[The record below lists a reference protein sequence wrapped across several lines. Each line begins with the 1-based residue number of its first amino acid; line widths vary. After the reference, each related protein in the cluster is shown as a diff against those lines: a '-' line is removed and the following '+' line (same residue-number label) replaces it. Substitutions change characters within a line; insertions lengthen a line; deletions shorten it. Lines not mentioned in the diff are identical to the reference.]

1 MSTDLFKKI
10 EIDKI
15 VENVHIVEEAEE
27 AAKQGLP
34 SLDSTDLDNTETE
47 IVGRIETYQSNVKD
61 RADEELASYRKR
73 LIDLDPEFRK
83 HSIGGEVR
91 HGKAKLKEKAESAAT
106 DLRAKQSPLKKAED
120 RLTNFQ
126 NRNNLSREAS
136 KHGDGYNIFLAGII
150 AVLFLIET
158 LGNAS
163 FLAKGNELGLFGAYT
178 EAVVISFANL
188 GIAFLLGRIITNCYH
203 VEWSRK
209 SAGILAATAFILF
222 AFFFNLMV
230 AHYREITGT
239 MLDEGGQLAMS
250 AFRENPLGLRDF
262 QSWMLFCMGFLFA
275 IISFID
281 GIKWAGDPYPGYS
294 KVFFRYHGKD
304 GEYKKYKD
312 AYDNH
317 EKELKAIFNEAVGK
331 LNSIKQGLLGSER
344 ERASILDGH
353 RHVIKSY
360 EDYLN
365 HLERAGNDLLK
376 RYREVNRARR
386 GGEAPARFN
395 DKWEMEERS
404 PIDDTLPEELLKR
417 EEILE
422 IISKATTDV
431 NNGEQELQKEYDV
444 LRRDLRRLAP
454 HRLPTPTE

>member
-1 MSTDLFKKI
+1 MSTDLFEKV

-15 VENVHIVEEAEE
+15 VKDLHIVEEAEE

-34 SLDSTDLDNTETE
+34 SLDSTDLDETETK
-47 IVGRIETYQSNVKD
+47 IVGRLEAYQSNAEDGVD
-61 RADEELASYRKR
+61 RELASYRKR

-91 HGKAKLKEKAESAAT
+91 NGKAKLKEKAESART
-106 DLRAKQSPLKKAED
+106 DLRGKKEPLKEAEK
-120 RLTNFQ
+120 RLTDFQ
-126 NRNNLSREAS
+126 RKNKLSREAS
-136 KHGDGYNIFLAGII
+136 KHSDGYNIFLAGII

-178 EAVVISFANL
+178 EAIVISFANL
-188 GIAFLLGRIITNCYH
+188 GIAFLLGRLITNWSH

-209 SAGILAATAFILF
+209 SAGILAATAFVVF

-239 MLDEGGQLAMS
+239 VLDEGGQLAMS

-294 KVFFRYHGKD
+294 KVFFSYYGED

-317 EKELKAIFNEAVGK
+317 EKELKTIFNGAVEK
-331 LNSIKQGLLGSER
+331 LDSIKQGLLGSER

-360 EDYLN
+360 QDYLN

-376 RYREVNRARR
+376 HYREVNRARR
-386 GGEAPARFN
+386 GGEAPVRFN
-395 DKWEMEERS
+395 DKWEMAERA

-422 IISKATTDV
+422 IISEATTDV

-444 LRRDLRRLAP
+444 QRRELRREAP